1 MAKFKSEAGGSKA
14 GQPSKGISTAKGP
27 VLPLRPNSA
36 ADPREC
42 LELLANYFVVTFPT
56 RPLTVYKY
64 NFEVLGINNK
74 EIRGATAN
82 DIFKSALGSLGVQP
96 NEYATDYQHQIVS
109 VNPLKISGKDKK
121 LLNIER
127 FEDCT
132 IQFAD
137 PVPLQLGASVLSS
150 PSPDV
155 IDCLNLIMGQWAR
168 EQNKFATIGRHR
180 FFRNSSDN
188 DSEHHFE
195 ADIPE
200 SLSVVRGF
208 FQSVRPAGDK
218 LLLNANS
225 TIAVF
230 RPAGN
235 IGKICRDLKGKAE
248 GPAALT
254 ADLIKLHGAISKAR
268 VRVSYELPKK
278 SKKSIPPVRVVR
290 IAGLARKDDKD
301 TRSKDLALSSH
312 AAQDFPGSKQV
323 GFWVQGKHRTV
334 WDHFKAGKLNS
345 LLSESSHP
353 QPHEFGFNM

>member
-1 MAKFKSEAGGSKA
+1 MAKGKSEAGGSKA
-14 GQPSKGISTAKGP
+14 GQPSKGITNRPAPAAAQGP
-27 VLPLRPNSA
+27 VLPPRPNSA
-36 ADPREC
+36 AGSQKRV
-42 LELLANYFVVTFPT
+42 ELLANYFDLTFAGQ
-56 RPLTVYKY
+56 PLTVYKY
-64 NFEVLGINNK
+64 NFKVLGINNK

-82 DIFKSALGSLGVQP
+82 DIFKSALENLGVQP
-96 NEYATDYQHQIVS
+96 NEYATDFQHQIVTL
-109 VNPLKISGKDKK
+109 NPLKIPSKDKK

-127 FEDCT
+127 FEGCT

-168 EQNKFATIGRHR
+168 EQNKFTTIGRHR
-180 FFRNSSDN
+180 FFRNTSDE
-188 DSEHHFE
+188 DSEHHLE
-195 ADIPE
+195 TDIPE
-200 SLSVVRGF
+200 SLSIVRGF

-235 IGKICRDLKGKAE
+235 IAKMCRDLPKDKAKGS
-248 GPAALT
+248 AALT
-254 ADLIKLHGAISKAR
+254 ADLIKLHGTISKAR

-278 SKKSIPPVRVVR
+278 SKKPIPPVRVVR
-290 IAGLARKDDKD
+290 IAGFARKDDKD
-301 TRSKDLALSSH
+301 TRNKDLALSSN

-323 GFWVQGKHRTV
+323 GFWVQGKYRTV
-334 WDHFKAGKLNS
+334 WDHFKAGKMSS
-345 LLSESSHP
+345 LPSELS
-353 QPHEFGFNM
+353 Q